1 MTMTQEE
8 YLEILRSGA
17 RMKFEDLIALI
28 DDDYNYT
35 PAGFT
40 NGEVENTADENQG
53 SAKLFCFAAIHQLT
67 QLETLHCFGQYYQDV
82 LNSPESDSHGN
93 IRNFM
98 TYGWEGLK
106 FESPVLDRR

>member
-1 MTMTQEE
+1 MTQEE

-53 SAKLFCFAAIHQLT
+53 SAKLFCFAAIHQLS

>member
-17 RMKFEDLIALI
+17 KMKFEDLIALI

-53 SAKLFCFAAIHQLT
+53 SAKLFCFAAIHQLS

>member
-1 MTMTQEE
+1 MTQEE

-53 SAKLFCFAAIHQLT
+53 SAKLFCFAAIHQLS

-82 LNSPESDSHGN
+82 LNTPESDSHGN

>member
-1 MTMTQEE
+1 MTQEE

>member
-1 MTMTQEE
+1 MTQEE

-98 TYGWEGLK
+98 TYGWGGLK

>member
-1 MTMTQEE
+1 MTQEE

-17 RMKFEDLIALI
+17 KMKFEDLIALI

-53 SAKLFCFAAIHQLT
+53 SAKLFCFAAIHQLS

-82 LNSPESDSHGN
+82 LNTPESDSHGN

-98 TYGWEGLK
+98 TYGWGGLK

>member
-1 MTMTQEE
+1 MTQEE
-8 YLEILRSGA
+8 YLEELRTGA
-17 RMKFEDLIALI
+17 RMRFEDLTALI
-28 DDDYNYT
+28 DDDYDYT

-40 NGEVENTADENQG
+40 NGEAVNSPDENQG
-53 SAKLFCFAAIHQLT
+53 SAKLFCFAAIHQLS

-82 LNSPESDSHGN
+82 LNTPDSDSHAN

-106 FESPVLDRR
+106 FDSPVLSRR

>member
-1 MTMTQEE
+1 MTQEE

-53 SAKLFCFAAIHQLT
+53 SAKLFCFAAIHQLS

-82 LNSPESDSHGN
+82 LNTPESDSHGN

-98 TYGWEGLK
+98 TYGWGGLK

>member
-1 MTMTQEE
+1 MTQEE
-8 YLEILRSGA
+8 YLRELRSGA

-35 PAGFT
+35 PAAFT
-40 NGEVENTADENQG
+40 NGDVENAADENQG

-82 LNSPESDSHGN
+82 LNTPDSDSHAN

-98 TYGWEGLK
+98 TYGWDGLK
-106 FESPVLDRR
+106 FNSPVLDRK

>member
-1 MTMTQEE
+1 MTQEE

-17 RMKFEDLIALI
+17 KMKFEDLIALI

-82 LNSPESDSHGN
+82 LNTPESDSHGN

-98 TYGWEGLK
+98 TYGWGGLK

>member
-82 LNSPESDSHGN
+82 LNTPESDSHGN

>member
-40 NGEVENTADENQG
+40 NGVVENTADENQG
-53 SAKLFCFAAIHQLT
+53 SAKLFCFAAIHQLS

-82 LNSPESDSHGN
+82 LNTPESDSHGN

>member
-1 MTMTQEE
+1 MTQEE

-17 RMKFEDLIALI
+17 KMKFEDLIALI

-98 TYGWEGLK
+98 TYGWGGLK

>member
-53 SAKLFCFAAIHQLT
+53 SAKLFCFAAIHQLS

-82 LNSPESDSHGN
+82 LNTPESDSHGN